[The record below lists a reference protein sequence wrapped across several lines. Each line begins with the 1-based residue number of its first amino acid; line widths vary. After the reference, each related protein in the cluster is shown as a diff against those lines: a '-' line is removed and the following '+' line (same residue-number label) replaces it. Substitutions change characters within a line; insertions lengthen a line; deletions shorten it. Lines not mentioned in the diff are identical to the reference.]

1 MCSKMMKLMGIAAL
15 VAATATVVS
24 MMPDIKRYIKI
35 ESM

>member
-1 MCSKMMKLMGIAAL
+1 MCAKTMKVLCIAAL

-24 MMPDIKRYIKI
+24 MMPDIKRYVKI